1 MEATVCRKRDLSSH
15 FSPQTL
21 WFSEKLRETHWRRF
35 TAAHKRVEAMVRSKK
50 ALSAHFCLKPHPPR
64 ADFISTLSAQRHT
77 GSAAKAAAEFRY
89 EQGGGIC
96 TFCRGSERGDAAP
109 RVSGGKK
116 WTTGWSGPL
125 GPFFRAH
132 RAGKGNQPFFFPYKM
147 EITPAR
153 EKLVAQ
159 RSRREGACQPSRRSK
174 RDFSRR
180 SIAPAGAFRRPTA
193 VGGS

>member
-35 TAAHKRVEAMVRSKK
+35 TAAHKRTKLALCRREV
-50 ALSAHFCLKPHPPR
+50 LSAHFRFKFYPPR
-64 ADFISTLSAQRHT
+64 ADLNSTLSAQRHT

-89 EQGGGIC
+89 KQGGGIC

-116 WTTGWSGPL
+116 WTTGWSRPL
-125 GPFFRAH
+125 GPFFRAY
-132 RAGKGNQPFFFPYKM
+132 RAGKGKQPQRPLRGAVQRHAGELCFLWFGPK
-147 EITPAR
+147 EVPAR
-153 EKLVAQ
+153 H
-159 RSRREGACQPSRRSK
+159 EGYR
-174 RDFSRR
+174 
-180 SIAPAGAFRRPTA
+180 PAL
-193 VGGS
+193 S